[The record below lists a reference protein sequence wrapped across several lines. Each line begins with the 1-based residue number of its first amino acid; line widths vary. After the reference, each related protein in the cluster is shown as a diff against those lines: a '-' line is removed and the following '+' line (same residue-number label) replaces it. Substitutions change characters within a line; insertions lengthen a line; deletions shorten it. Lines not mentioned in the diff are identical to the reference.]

1 MQVFLNILIMI
12 VILAVLISIH
22 EAGHLSMAK
31 LFKVYCFEYSI
42 GFGPKILHVKRKKGE
57 TYFSIRAI
65 PFGGYCS
72 MYGEP
77 GVVPDDV
84 KEIPPASRS
93 LEAIAKWKKI
103 IILVAGVVLNYLLG
117 LILLFV
123 SVSCFPQYYFASWG
137 MYVDPNLASDQTNLR
152 LYLDKVD
159 YQEGT
164 DFYNLVD
171 AKKGTY
177 AVKDYALDLGVRNY
191 PSLTAAASTGTIL
204 DSDVTI
210 CDAKGTALS
219 GTYVALYSPSNLT
232 SAHSLASYIY
242 LYNASSV
249 DPASVSSLYT
259 QAGVTHFPDL
269 SKPYTIRSE
278 NCEGYTFKL
287 DLSLIVPTRSENK
300 VVAANQISVTP
311 TFTVKSKVVEDP
323 GCTLAVNSAWNSWS
337 QAWEEWAYYVP
348 ECNAAI
354 INGLLGLFNPSNWSS
369 LSGIVGMT
377 AAVGT
382 YSAMGGAAA
391 IFLYAGLISI
401 NLAIFN
407 LLPFPGLDGW
417 QILVTLIE
425 GIANR
430 IKRKKWERARDK
442 VLSQPVAASA
452 GASASVTAPIS
463 NDVSTPEKPQ
473 EDPNVYKPW
482 KIPDKVK
489 GIVSYVG
496 LGLLLLLM
504 VAVMIKDIIA
514 LF

>member
-1 MQVFLNILIMI
+1 MQVFLNIVIML

-31 LFKVYCFEYSI
+31 IFKVYCFEYSI
-42 GFGPKILHVKRKKGE
+42 GFGPKLLHVKRKNGE
-57 TYFSIRAI
+57 TYFSIRAL

-93 LEAIAKWKKI
+93 LEAVAKWKKI
-103 IILVAGVVLNYLLG
+103 LILVAGVTLNYLLG

-123 SVSCFPQYYFASWG
+123 SVSCFPQYYFAAGATS
-137 MYVDPNLASDQTNLR
+137 VKDTASGTSLK
-152 LYLDKVD
+152 LYLDEVTYK
-159 YQEGT
+159 EGT
-164 DFYNLVD
+164 EVYNLID
-171 AKKGTY
+171 AQKGTAY
-177 AVKDYALDLGVRNY
+177 QVKDYVLDIGVRNY
-191 PSLTAAASTGTIL
+191 PSISEIASTGTIV

-210 CDAKGTALS
+210 YKADGTALPT
-219 GTYVALYSPSNLT
+219 TYVALYSPSSLT
-232 SAHSLASYIY
+232 SVHSLGDY
-242 LYNASSV
+242 LYLYAASDT
-249 DPASVSSLYT
+249 DPSKVSSLYPE
-259 QAGVTHFPDL
+259 AGITHFPDL
-269 SKPYTIRSE
+269 TNPYNLRSD
-278 NCEGYTFKL
+278 NCEGYHFQV
-287 DLSLIVPTRSENK
+287 DLAFYPLSSENK
-300 VVAANQISVTP
+300 VVPADKISINP
-311 TFTVKSKVVEDP
+311 TFTIKSKAIVDP
-323 GCTLAVNSAWNSWS
+323 GCTLPVNSAWNSWS
-337 QAWEEWAYYVP
+337 GAWKEWAYYVP

-354 INGLLGLFNPSNWSS
+354 FNGLIGLFIPSNWKN

-377 AAVGT
+377 AAVGS

-425 GIANR
+425 GVTNR
-430 IKRKKWERARDK
+430 IKRKRWERRREKALASP
-442 VLSQPVAASA
+442 VLAPTTANAAPAESTSA
-452 GASASVTAPIS
+452 KS
-463 NDVSTPEKPQ
+463 E
-473 EDPNVYKPW
+473 EDLNVYKPW

-504 VAVMIKDIIA
+504 VAVMIKDIIG